1 LEDVQKERDAYISFE
16 REWQATKKAE
26 KEAAPD
32 GVVDSD
38 AEVCAKLEKKNK
50 QLEED
55 ALRLIQELKEEEN
68 EERSLDAELLKVQQE
83 EEALER
89 QEIE

>member
-1 LEDVQKERDAYISFE
+1 
-16 REWQATKKAE
+16 
-26 KEAAPD
+26 
-32 GVVDSD
+32 
-38 AEVCAKLEKKNK
+38 
-50 QLEED
+50 
-55 ALRLIQELKEEEN
+55 LIQELKEEEN